1 MCPPIVEGLVFPDDE
16 SLLMR
21 DTEEPAP
28 ARLGERIM
36 KTIRLVLAAMLTAL
50 LASPPAGNA
59 EDIDIYD
66 GNNTGNAPNLLIIL
80 DNAANFSSS
89 AGTCTY
95 DDDGTAPTLN
105 GTAGGIEQCAIYNIV
120 HSLETNSNGTAKVN
134 IGLMFYNANFG
145 TSYGCASG
153 GNGGCLVKPLTPMTA
168 ANKSSLKAWI
178 RQWVTSGNTQYNIKA
193 SGEATAAT
201 IQEAWAYYAGG
212 TGLSGTSYA
221 GVSTTG
227 CQKNYIVFIGNA
239 FTTSGTPGDG
249 GSTSPSAALNSAP
262 GITQALKSNITVTS
276 GCYGSYGYKSFVSG
290 TTCASVSTPAF
301 SCGAYTMGNHTDS
314 SGLYADEWTRY
325 MNQVDL
331 SGTVGGERNITTYTV
346 GLLGSSCKPDYPAL
360 LNSMANVG
368 GGKYFATSSYAEL
381 NAALKKILNEVQATN
396 SVFASSSL
404 PVSVN
409 TQGTFLN
416 QIYMGMFRP
425 EKDGNP
431 RWVGNLKQYQF
442 KLNASTGTLQLADS
456 VGEPAISSAGTGFI
470 SPNAISFWT
479 VKNTTTA
486 PDNNG
491 GFWKNNPQGVGLAY
505 DSPDGEIVEK
515 GGAAQQLRLA
525 NLTANYS
532 SAAGSS
538 ANPRALYTY
547 CPGGSSC
554 VADLTN
560 TANSFATSNTAIT
573 QAQLGVSTDS
583 DRTALINWVRGE
595 DNKGDESGPSGG
607 VTVRPS
613 VHGDVLHS
621 RPVVISYG
629 GSSESVVVYYGSNDG
644 VFHAVNGNQKNAI
657 NSVPPGGE
665 LWGLVLPE
673 FYSKLKRQRDNSP
686 VLKLATTS
694 ASLSPQPKDYFVD
707 GPTGLYQKLNSDGS
721 TNKAYIYLTMRRG
734 GQFIYAIDVTSS
746 TNPKVLWK
754 KSNSSAGMGELG
766 QTWSRP
772 RLAIVKGYAN
782 PVLIFG
788 AGYSTTQDAEPPT
801 TDTMGRGIFVLDAIT
816 GDVVWSAGP
825 TASSSLQVTGMKYSI
840 PADIALLDR
849 DGDGYVERL
858 YAVDLGGNI
867 WRVDLE
873 PSAGNTPNKWQV
885 NKLAALGCSSG
896 ECGSGATPR
905 KFFFQPSI
913 VPVGA
918 AADSTSY
925 DAVLVGSGDR
935 EHPLY
940 SNAAYNVTNR
950 LYMVKDPKPGKDG
963 SGLTAITESGL
974 VDATNI
980 TYNGTASGFYVTLG
994 TGEKSVNAP
1003 LTVAGMTNFGTN
1015 QPSPPSGTSCT
1026 TTLGTARIYG
1036 LNLFTAAKITSTLD
1050 GGGLPPSPVSG
1061 IVTVDGRKTGF
1072 CIGCLTP
1079 VDSSQ
1084 TSSSSSPINCRSA
1097 LENCYKDVSGP
1108 KKSSR
1113 TYWYKK

>member
-1 MCPPIVEGLVFPDDE
+1 M
-16 SLLMR
+16 
-21 DTEEPAP
+21 
-28 ARLGERIM
+28 
-36 KTIRLVLAAMLTAL
+36 AAMLAAL
-50 LASPPAGNA
+50 LAAPLTGNA
-59 EDIDIYD
+59 DDIDIYD
-66 GNNTGNAPNLLIIL
+66 GNNSGNAPNLLIIL
-80 DNAANFSSS
+80 DNAANFSST

-95 DDDGTAPTLN
+95 DDDGAAPTLN
-105 GTAGGIEQCAIYNIV
+105 GTAGGVEQCAIYNILN
-120 HSLETNSNGTAKVN
+120 SLDVNADGSAKVN
-134 IGLMFYNANFG
+134 IGLMFYNASFG
-145 TSYGCASG
+145 TSYGCAAG
-153 GNGGCLVKPLTPMTA
+153 GNGGCLVKPLLPMTT
-168 ANKSSLKAWI
+168 ANKNALKAWI
-178 RQWVTSGNTQYNIKA
+178 RQWVTSGNTEYNIKA
-193 SGEATAAT
+193 SGEATAAV
-201 IQEAWAYYAGG
+201 IQEAWAYYAGK

-221 GVSTTG
+221 GISATG
-227 CQKNYIVFIGNA
+227 CQKNYVVFIGNA

-249 GSTSPSAALNSAP
+249 GSTSPSAALTTAP
-262 GITQALKSNITVTS
+262 GITAALKSNITVAS
-276 GCYGSYGYKSFVSG
+276 GCYGSYGFKTFVSG
-290 TTCASVSTPAF
+290 TTCAAVTSPAF
-301 SCGAYTMGNHTDS
+301 TCGSYSMGNHTDS

-325 MNQVDL
+325 MRQVDL

-346 GLLGSSCKPDYPAL
+346 GLLGDSCKADYPAL

-381 NAALKKILNEVQATN
+381 NTALKKILNEVQATN

-409 TQGTFLN
+409 TQGTYLN

-442 KLNASTGTLQLADS
+442 KMNASTGTLQLADS
-456 VGEPAISSAGTGFI
+456 AGEAAISSAGTGFI

-479 VKNTTTA
+479 VKNTSSA

-491 GFWKNNPQGVGLAY
+491 GFWKNNPQGVGLGY

-525 NLTANYS
+525 NLSSNYA
-532 SAAGSS
+532 SAVGSS
-538 ANPRALYTY
+538 ANPRRLYTY
-547 CPGGSSC
+547 CPSGSSC
-554 VADLTN
+554 SSDLTN
-560 TANSFATSNTAIT
+560 SANQFATSNTAIT

-613 VHGDVLHS
+613 IHGDVLHS

-629 GSSESVVVYYGSNDG
+629 GSSESVVVFYGSNDG

-657 NSVPPGGE
+657 GSVGAGGE
-665 LWGLVLPE
+665 LWSLILPE
-673 FYSKLKRQRDNSP
+673 FYGKLKRQRENSP
-686 VLKLATTS
+686 VLKLATTPS
-694 ASLSPQPKDYFVD
+694 SLNPQPKDYFVD
-707 GPTGLYQKLNSDGS
+707 GPTGMYQKLDSDGS

-734 GQFIYAIDVTSS
+734 GQFIYALDVTSPAS
-746 TNPKVLWK
+746 PKVLWK
-754 KSNSSAGMGELG
+754 KSNTSTGMGELG

-772 RLAIVKGYAN
+772 RLAVVKGYAN
-782 PVLIFG
+782 PVLVFG
-788 AGYSTTQDAEPPT
+788 AGYSPSQDAEPPT
-801 TDTMGRGIFVLDAIT
+801 ADTMGRGIFVLDAVT
-816 GDVVWSAGP
+816 GDLVWSAGP
-825 TASSSLQVTGMKYSI
+825 TASASLQVSGMNYSI

-873 PSAGNTPNKWQV
+873 PTAGNAPRNWKV
-885 NKLAALGCSSG
+885 NKLAALGCSAG
-896 ECGSGATPR
+896 PCGTGVTPR

-913 VPVGA
+913 VPVGIA
-918 AADSTSY
+918 SAADSY

-940 SNAAYNVTNR
+940 SNQSYNVTNR
-950 LYMVKDPKPGKDG
+950 LYMVKDPKPGKDAG
-963 SGLTAITESGL
+963 SLTTIIETNL
-974 VDATNI
+974 IDATS
-980 TYNGTASGFYVTLG
+980 TAYNGTGSGFYITLG

-1003 LTVAGMTNFGTN
+1003 LTVGGTTNFGTN
-1015 QPSPPSGTSCT
+1015 QPTAPSLTSCT
-1026 TTLGTARIYG
+1026 NTLGTARIYS
-1036 LNLFTAAKITSTLD
+1036 LNLFNGTKTNTVLD

-1061 IVTVDGRKTGF
+1061 IVTVDGKKTGF
-1072 CIGCLTP
+1072 CIGC
-1079 VDSSQ
+1079 VSSPSD
-1084 TSSSSSPINCRSA
+1084 TSTDGSSSTGTCKSA
-1097 LENCYKDVSGP
+1097 LENCYKDKDGP
-1108 KKSSR
+1108 RKASR